1 MSAARTTR
9 RLHAD
14 ERGAMVL
21 EFGVVFPL
29 VVLVISG
36 IVWFGMAFSTKLTMD
51 QAAREGVRVYAL
63 TGLDGTIA
71 PATRAADTV
80 AAATA
85 VFPGT
90 VSCGTGTPDST
101 GACSTDCNPQ
111 APGSP
116 PATAWVRVDHAFS
129 FPLAK
134 LFPVDSLNLSATAV
148 LRCGG

>member
-1 MSAARTTR
+1 MPAARTTH
-9 RLHAD
+9 RLHG

-29 VVLVISG
+29 IVLVISG

-63 TGLDGTIA
+63 TGMDGTVT
-71 PATRAADTV
+71 PATRAAETV
-80 AAATA
+80 SKTTA

-90 VSCGTGTPDST
+90 VSCGTGSPSST
-101 GACSTDCNPQ
+101 GSCSTSCNPQ
-111 APGSP
+111 SPGSP
-116 PATAWVRVDHAFS
+116 PATAWVRVDSFFE

-134 LFPVDSLNLSATAV
+134 LFPVDGLNLTATAV